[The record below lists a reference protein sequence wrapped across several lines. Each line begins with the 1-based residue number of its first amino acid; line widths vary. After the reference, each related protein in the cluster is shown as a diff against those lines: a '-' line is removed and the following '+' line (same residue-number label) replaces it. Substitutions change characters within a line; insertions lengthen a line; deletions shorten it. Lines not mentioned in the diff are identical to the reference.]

1 VYSGVSL
8 YSEGVGLRRLPPA
21 AAIVGLG
28 ALVFTGSAQAC
39 SCAPQAP
46 GKAMRE
52 ADAAIVGSLVKVV
65 PRNRLQAD
73 YRYRVRRVFKRG
85 AGIRRGRVLAVR
97 SSRSS
102 AACGLPQRVGR
113 RYGLLLTRGGGRWT
127 GGLCGL
133 VRPRQL
139 ASRAWRAAK
148 CDA

>member
-1 VYSGVSL
+1 M
-8 YSEGVGLRRLPPA
+8 RRPA
-21 AAIVGLG
+21 IAAVVVLG

-39 SCAPQAP
+39 SCAPTAP

-85 AGIRRGRVLAVR
+85 AGIRRGRVVAVR

-102 AACGLPQRVGR
+102 AACGLPKRVGR
-113 RYGLLLTRGGGRWT
+113 RYGLLLARGKRHWL

-133 VRPRQL
+133 MRPRQL
-139 ASRAWRAAK
+139 GSRAWRIDR